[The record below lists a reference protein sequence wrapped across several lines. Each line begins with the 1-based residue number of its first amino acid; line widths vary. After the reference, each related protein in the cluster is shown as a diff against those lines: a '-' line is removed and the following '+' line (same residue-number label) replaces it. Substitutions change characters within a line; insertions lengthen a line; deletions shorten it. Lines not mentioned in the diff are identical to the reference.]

1 MAARSKRDHLDRAER
16 QDDKGIIS
24 LFKRPPQSAGAS
36 KEIRHIVFH
45 LTFGIRRA
53 FDSIQGLALHAMFP
67 STLRY
72 RIASPDRS

>member
-45 LTFGIRRA
+45 LTFGIRQA
-53 FDSIQGLALHAMFP
+53 
-67 STLRY
+67 
-72 RIASPDRS
+72 